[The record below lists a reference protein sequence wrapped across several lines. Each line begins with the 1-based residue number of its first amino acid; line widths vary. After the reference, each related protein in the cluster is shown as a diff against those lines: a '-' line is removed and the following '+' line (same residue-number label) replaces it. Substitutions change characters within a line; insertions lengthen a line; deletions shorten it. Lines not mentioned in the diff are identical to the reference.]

1 LKPGEK
7 VHGGKYSSK
16 EYKLLT
22 DDQKEMVRALRETAK
37 KQAKKEKRKAAALQT
52 EESSEGDTDS
62 KMELEPARK
71 SSKVR
76 IEEPAQPKEKVKKN
90 AGDQFGRAAHK
101 AKKASK
107 DAKDAKD

>member
-1 LKPGEK
+1 MIRRRWF
-7 VHGGKYSSK
+7 VHFERLLRSK
-16 EYKLLT
+16 RRRK
-22 DDQKEMVRALRETAK
+22 
-37 KQAKKEKRKAAALQT
+37 KRKAAALQT

-62 KMELEPARK
+62 EEELEPARK